1 MQKPEP
7 ERTAVK
13 PLLPMGGLKGA
24 LIAIVALWLLA
35 ACATPP
41 EGALDTPGSVG
52 AYDVVGMASWYG
64 KRFHGRQTASG
75 DVFDMNALTAAHPS
89 LPFGTRVRVTNLDN
103 GRSVIVKI
111 NDRGPFVKRRI
122 IDVSRRAAEELGF
135 VRDGIT
141 QVRVEVI

>member
-1 MQKPEP
+1 MQKLEP
-7 ERTAVK
+7 KRTAVK

-24 LIAIVALWLLA
+24 LIAIAALWLLA

-75 DVFDMNALTAAHPS
+75 DVFDMNAFTAAHPS
-89 LPFGTRVRVTNLDN
+89 LRTDPFTAHR
-103 GRSVIVKI
+103 
-111 NDRGPFVKRRI
+111 
-122 IDVSRRAAEELGF
+122 E
-135 VRDGIT
+135 
-141 QVRVEVI
+141 